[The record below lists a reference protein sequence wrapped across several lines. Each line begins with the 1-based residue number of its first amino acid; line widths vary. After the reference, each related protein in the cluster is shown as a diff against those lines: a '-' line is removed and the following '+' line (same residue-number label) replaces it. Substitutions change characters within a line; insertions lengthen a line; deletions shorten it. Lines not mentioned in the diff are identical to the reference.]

1 MASGKRTP
9 ADPRVGSRHAH
20 PGRDPARWTRDE
32 QPFGGKPR
40 LQAPDLGDEG
50 GRDSL
55 AAGLPQ
61 LQEARGFQEPKRT
74 RRRDRE
80 QRLARNR
87 ARHDRRRHGRRPQ
100 RPQRSGLLA
109 LAQVHRQRLEGLGG
123 APGRGQDPDRS
134 EEGEGRE
141 GPGAVEGHSGEHVGA
156 RLRKQSGQ
164 RQESRR
170 CDQHYR
176 LNAQCFVGRPAA
188 PGKTVMQYFLSQGR
202 PPQGAF
208 AGETATRFTL
218 PTLTVLRLGGN
229 WQLMDMDPATP
240 VTSLLNFGA
249 NKSDAWKAF
258 ETIARYRFGYR
269 CRVGTLN
276 QMMYFR
282 R

>member
-1 MASGKRTP
+1 VKAEKVQGRWKVTQGNMWVLDFGSSQANAKR
-9 ADPRVGSRHAH
+9 
-20 PGRDPARWTRDE
+20 
-32 QPFGGKPR
+32 
-40 LQAPDLGDEG
+40 
-50 GRDSL
+50 
-55 AAGLPQ
+55 
-61 LQEARGFQEPKRT
+61 
-74 RRRDRE
+74 
-80 QRLARNR
+80 
-87 ARHDRRRHGRRPQ
+87 
-100 RPQRSGLLA
+100 
-109 LAQVHRQRLEGLGG
+109 
-123 APGRGQDPDRS
+123 
-134 EEGEGRE
+134 
-141 GPGAVEGHSGEHVGA
+141 AVAVI
-156 RLRKQSGQ
+156 K
-164 RQESRR
+164 
-170 CDQHYR
+170 HYR